1 MLQAI
6 LHGKAGRLSSE
17 FQGTLSWR
25 DLFRKREDL
34 LTAVFFGRLQH
45 LSEKGENRVLELLVG
60 QALANR
66 LGVIEGI
73 AYWPRLYGL
82 QGCRYVEPD
91 LILMFE
97 QDLLLVEIKPPFGG
111 DQSEQQWRDE
121 ILGLIEQQNKNDA
134 PFEIPETFHFLALG
148 RNVSG
153 YHQWRQRLLEEF
165 KDEGLASATI
175 REWGEICR
183 GIQKLHEDELGRD
196 RHIYREWVDAFQ
208 LFGMIERPRSF
219 FELLPLMDFD
229 YRGWDGYL
237 EGLNILGLSEGGN

>member
-17 FQGTLSWR
+17 FHGTLSWR

-45 LSEKGENRVLELLVG
+45 LSEQGENRVLALLVG
-60 QALANR
+60 RELANR
-66 LGVIEGI
+66 LGVIEDI
-73 AYWPRLYGL
+73 VYWPKLYGL
-82 QGCRYVEPD
+82 QGRHYVEPD
-91 LILMFE
+91 LILIFK

-111 DQSEQQWRDE
+111 SQSEQQWRDE
-121 ILGLIEQQNKNDA
+121 ILSLIAQRNKDNA

-153 YHQWRQRLLEEF
+153 YHQWRERLLEEF
-165 KDEGLASATI
+165 RDKGLASASI
-175 REWGEICR
+175 HGWGDVCH
-183 GIQKLHEDELGRD
+183 GIHELHEDESGRD

-208 LFGMIERPRSF
+208 LFGMIERPRPF
-219 FELLPLMDFD
+219 DELLPLMNFD
-229 YRGWDGYL
+229 YTGWDGYL
-237 EGLNILGLSEGGN
+237 EGLNIHGLAESAY